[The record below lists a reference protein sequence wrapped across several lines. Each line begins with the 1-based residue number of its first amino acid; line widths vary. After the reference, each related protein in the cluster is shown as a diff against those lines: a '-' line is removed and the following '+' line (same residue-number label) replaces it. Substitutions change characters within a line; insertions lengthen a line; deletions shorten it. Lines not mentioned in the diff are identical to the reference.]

1 MHRSLEMTF
10 MVSKD
15 KILTYAR
22 AIFVTV
28 IWSITFISTKVL
40 LQYLSPTEVLF
51 YRYII
56 AYLVFIAVS
65 PKPVIPHSLRGEIPF
80 FLCGLLGVTLY
91 FLFENCALLY
101 STASNVSL
109 LVSSAP
115 MLTGV
120 VAHFLTKNEKMDRR
134 FAVACIFGLSGVFLI
149 VFNGHFVLHL
159 NPLGDMLAVLAALS
173 FAFYS
178 IIIKSAS
185 KADYSAIQITRK
197 TFFYSLVTLVPLLF
211 TDAFAWK
218 PEVLVKPEVIG
229 HLVFL
234 GVLASSVCFL
244 LWNKVIWSLG
254 AVKANNL
261 IYLTPPMTMVFA
273 SIMLH
278 EKITVCAVAGGALIL
293 AGVCI
298 SQREKKKV

>member
-1 MHRSLEMTF
+1 MILKGKF
-10 MVSKD
+10 
-15 KILTYAR
+15 LTYTM
-22 AIFVTV
+22 AIAVTV

-51 YRYII
+51 YRYVI
-56 AYLVFIAVS
+56 AYVIFVAVS
-65 PKPVIPHSLRGEIPF
+65 PKPIMPRSPREELPF

-115 MLTGV
+115 MLTGIA
-120 VAHFLTKNEKMDRR
+120 AHFLTKNEKLDRK
-134 FAVACIFGLSGVFLI
+134 FLTACIFGLSGVFLI

-178 IIIKSAS
+178 IIIKTVSSANYT
-185 KADYSAIQITRK
+185 AVQITRK
-197 TFFYSLVTLVPLLF
+197 TFFYSLLTLLPILF
-211 TDAFAWK
+211 TDAFSWK
-218 PEVLVKPEVIG
+218 PEVLIKPEVMG

-261 IYLTPPMTMVFA
+261 IYLTPPMTMFFA
-273 SIMLH
+273 SILLD
-278 EKITVCAVAGGALIL
+278 EKITLFAVAGGTLIL
-293 AGVCI
+293 TGVCI
-298 SQREKKKV
+298 SQREKKK